1 MWTWATEVTAAKKR
15 SRSMWTSD
23 DADGELK
30 AFWRWMKRR
39 AAMEPGI
46 GHLKRQHRMD
56 RNRLKGNQGNRI
68 NAILNAAGMNFAKL
82 LKWESALLRLI
93 FRWLFGYQRTLLLM
107 PLALQIG
114 FFNTD
119 NVSNPRF

>member
-1 MWTWATEVTAAKKR
+1 
-15 SRSMWTSD
+15 MWTSD